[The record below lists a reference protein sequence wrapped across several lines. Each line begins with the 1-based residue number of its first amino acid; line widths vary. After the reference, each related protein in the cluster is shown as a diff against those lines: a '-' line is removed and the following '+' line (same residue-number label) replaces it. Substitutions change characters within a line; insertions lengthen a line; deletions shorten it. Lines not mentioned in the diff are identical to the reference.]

1 MHIGQLLTRSGMV
14 FPSEEKGVSAVL
26 VFKIPSSPARLS
38 VCLVGEGT
46 PVECFSQAS
55 VPG

>member
-38 VCLVGEGT
+38 ICLGGERT